1 MAKCNCVHMEIPDDC
16 FVFGSIA
23 SLILIDEKNGKTE
36 GTDVSL
42 SLKIRISNKPREDVD
57 SKASYF
63 LVCVCWWALMVCLLA
78 LVLRQAAYCTTHTP
92 KNLNLSEISL
102 A

>member
-63 LVCVCWWALMVCLLA
+63 LVCVCWCSILKTENLLSFILKKALK
-78 LVLRQAAYCTTHTP
+78 LRIT
-92 KNLNLSEISL
+92 
-102 A
+102 